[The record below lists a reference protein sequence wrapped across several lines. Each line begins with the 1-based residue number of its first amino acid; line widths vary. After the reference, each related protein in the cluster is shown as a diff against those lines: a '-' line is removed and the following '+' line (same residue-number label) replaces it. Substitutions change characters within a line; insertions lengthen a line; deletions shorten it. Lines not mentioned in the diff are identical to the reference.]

1 MRQVWK
7 HPKTIKHCHLKIK
20 TKTKSKMPAKIYIV
34 THKNDSQ
41 RWPLWAETTS
51 TVLTSSRWKTISC
64 SKWNVCPQPDGNSL
78 YTSGVSHLRSKA
90 GVQFTEQSHD
100 ARWGNKVYGA
110 AEVLV
115 LWRALNVQKHSALT
129 RLTLMETFQS
139 TSTYLGLTHTSETY
153 LEDQSK
159 YFLCSSTHFWRG
171 KDGLRGRHNK
181 SLIVQFGVRRMSLTQ
196 ALYFPLLKSL
206 SFDLY
211 LLSSTAWL
219 KRYKSFI
226 FVLHKWFFRKIQS
239 NWFKVLIN
247 RKTVR
252 WNLVSK

>member
-1 MRQVWK
+1 
-7 HPKTIKHCHLKIK
+7 
-20 TKTKSKMPAKIYIV
+20 MPAKINTV
-34 THKNDSQ
+34 THRSASQ
-41 RWPLWAETTS
+41 SWPLWAETTS

-78 YTSGVSHLRSKA
+78 YTSGLSHLRSKA
-90 GVQFTEQSHD
+90 GV
-100 ARWGNKVYGA
+100 GA
-110 AEVLV
+110 VKGSKCAETL
-115 LWRALNVQKHSALT
+115 LALT

-181 SLIVQFGVRRMSLTQ
+181 SLIVQFGVRRMSLTR

-206 SFDLY
+206 SFDLN

-226 FVLHKWFFRKIQS
+226 FVLHKWFFWKIKS